1 MYGQSRREEGGDFEL
16 ENPKIWVLI
25 DGPVTRCSL
34 GSKSNQ
40 NHQLTGFSGIKSREV
55 ELKTPQGHGLNLSWS
70 LNCHWCK
77 RGKNGCEK
85 RNLSQLG
92 NGQE

>member
-25 DGPVTRCSL
+25 DGPVTPCSL

-40 NHQLTGFSGIKSREV
+40 NHQFTGFSGIKSREV
-55 ELKTPQGHGLNLSWS
+55 ELKTPRTWPKFGVSV
-70 LNCHWCK
+70 
-77 RGKNGCEK
+77 GKTVVKKEI
-85 RNLSQLG
+85 
-92 NGQE
+92 